1 MVVRDMS
8 KGALLAKAQEAKFED
23 NYVLGAKIGEGGYS
37 VVYEGAH
44 KHSMELVAVK
54 CVEKSRLTPRE
65 MTGLIEEVK
74 VMRQVGCATAA
85 ARAALVDLQPSYNH
99 PSAESPEHRP
109 LNCVL

>member
-1 MVVRDMS
+1 MVRDMS

-74 VMRQVGCATAA
+74 VMRQVGVAAA
-85 ARAALVDLQPSYNH
+85 ARAALVD
-99 PSAESPEHRP
+99 
-109 LNCVL
+109 